1 MKCTQRDED
10 LQAFFDGELDPPRA
24 SSFRQH
30 VVECPSCQS
39 RLQVFQDL
47 RSELRA
53 HAAAYKAPAHV
64 REQIGSRLHQLERR
78 RRRSWKAVAA
88 IVIIAIFSS
97 LAGVYWLYIGP
108 EAPPLLQELT
118 SAHAGMVRG
127 AIDLTYPSADVDM
140 VRRWLGQRLSF
151 RPAIPRAAWGGFQL
165 LGARTLSWSKR
176 EGALL
181 LFGKGDSKVSLV
193 SLSHPEQMPSSGK
206 AIDLDGIR
214 FWLFIQGIYTLVL
227 WSEDGL
233 LYAMVSDEEA
243 DEMLEYARLC
253 AQEMRSPA

>member
-10 LQAFFDGELDPPRA
+10 LQAFFDGELDASRA
-24 SSFRQH
+24 ASFRQH
-30 VVECPSCQS
+30 VAECPSCQS
-39 RLQVFQDL
+39 RLQFFQDV

-64 REQIGSRLHQLERR
+64 KEQIGRRLRQLER

-88 IVIIAIFSS
+88 LAIIAVFSS
-97 LAGVYWLYIGP
+97 LVGVYWLYMGP

-118 SAHAGMVRG
+118 SAHAGVVRG
-127 AIDLTYPSADVDM
+127 AITLTYPSADVDM

-151 RPAIPRAAWGGFQL
+151 RPAIPRAAWGGFRL

-181 LFGKGDSKVSLV
+181 LFGKDDGKVSLI
-193 SLSHPEQMPSSGK
+193 SLSHPEQMPNSGK
-206 AIDLDGIR
+206 AVDLDGIR